1 MKQQL
6 IENINAVLGAL
17 NSITVSGKANLANLV
32 GSINILENICS
43 TIANMEIPEQ
53 EQEKPQMHKG

>member
-32 GSINILENICS
+32 GSINILENIGS
-43 TIANMEIPEQ
+43 TIANMEIPEE

>member
-1 MKQQL
+1 MKQQ
-6 IENINAVLGAL
+6 IIDNINAVLGAL

-32 GSINILENICS
+32 GSINILENIGS
-43 TIANMEIPEQ
+43 AIASMDIPED

>member
-32 GSINILENICS
+32 GSINILENIGS
-43 TIANMEIPEQ
+43 TIASMDIPED
-53 EQEKPQMHKG
+53 ESEKPQMHKG

>member
-17 NSITVSGKANLANLV
+17 NSITVSGKANVANLV
-32 GSINILENICS
+32 GSINILENIGS
-43 TIANMEIPEQ
+43 TIANMEIPEE

>member
-1 MKQQL
+1 MKQQ
-6 IENINAVLGAL
+6 IIDNINAVLGAL

-32 GSINILENICS
+32 GSINILENIGS
-43 TIANMEIPEQ
+43 TIANMEIPEE

>member
-1 MKQQL
+1 MKQQ
-6 IENINAVLGAL
+6 IIDNINAVLGAL

-32 GSINILENICS
+32 GSINILENIGS
-43 TIANMEIPEQ
+43 TIANMEIHEE

>member
-17 NSITVSGKANLANLV
+17 NIITVSGKANLANLV
-32 GSINILENICS
+32 GSINILENIGS
-43 TIANMEIPEQ
+43 TIANMEIPEE

>member
-32 GSINILENICS
+32 GSTNILENICS
-43 TIANMEIPEQ
+43 TIANMEIPEE